1 MSVRTS
7 TRHNSVDVCINA
19 GIDRH
24 AESFLYTAFITR
36 RSGCD
41 SPSSSYYLTVY
52 VDHGVALTS
61 GWATPCVR
69 SRCRLLR
76 CTADE
81 SHGHGHACW
90 LLGVWGG
97 GSRGTR
103 PEHAQRRYV

>member
-69 SRCRLLR
+69 SRSVAACCDVQPTNPMGMATRVGCVGGRLAWD
-76 CTADE
+76 TA
-81 SHGHGHACW
+81 
-90 LLGVWGG
+90 
-97 GSRGTR
+97 RTR
-103 PEHAQRRYV
+103 AT